1 MLGPML
7 RGVLGM
13 LEREDTDG
21 PGVTV
26 LTEPPRLDEL
36 DGLDTAGGR
45 IERELKLLLGPR
57 LL

>member
-7 RGVLGM
+7 RGVLGA
-13 LEREDTDG
+13 LEREDMDG

-26 LTEPPRLDEL
+26 LTELLRLDEI
-36 DGLDTAGGR
+36 DGLETAGGR
-45 IERELKLLLGPR
+45 TDREPKLLLGPR

>member
-7 RGVLGM
+7 REVLSV
-13 LEREDTDG
+13 LEREDMDG

-26 LTEPPRLDEL
+26 LTELLRLDEI
-36 DGLDTAGGR
+36 DGLETAGGR
-45 IERELKLLLGPR
+45 ADRELKLLLGPR

>member
-7 RGVLGM
+7 RVEFGALD
-13 LEREDTDG
+13 REDIDG

-26 LTEPPRLDEL
+26 LTELLRLDEL
-36 DGLDTAGGR
+36 KGLETAGGR
-45 IERELKLLLGPR
+45 IEGELILLLGLR